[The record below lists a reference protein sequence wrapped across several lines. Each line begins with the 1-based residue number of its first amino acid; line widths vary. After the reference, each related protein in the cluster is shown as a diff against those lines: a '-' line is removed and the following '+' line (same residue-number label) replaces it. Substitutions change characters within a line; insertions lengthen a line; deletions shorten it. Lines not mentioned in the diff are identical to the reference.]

1 MSEADDNVNDQENSD
16 QPSQSVVDIEDSA
29 GRAQS
34 QTTGPRA
41 TVSLKRKRDQAGL
54 DSQGT
59 QGSDLSQNWRDA
71 LGPPPP
77 MGKTKV
83 SNVFAD
89 LCIFRKK
96 ISLRFFRFLQLVLN
110 CNYLLWNFVFFNF
123 TLCVLIRGIWSV

>member
-1 MSEADDNVNDQENSD
+1 MQSFCGVQMSEDGDNDNDRENSD

-89 LCIFRKK
+89 L
-96 ISLRFFRFLQLVLN
+96 
-110 CNYLLWNFVFFNF
+110 
-123 TLCVLIRGIWSV
+123 